1 MELTRPYEAKAQGPS
16 TTRVGKLAPLTLS
29 HWKPTGEQLRHLQ
42 ARGAFIEHLNSLRTS
57 LLTTE
62 ATEPT
67 SVNLDDV
74 IQELTELRN
83 QAWAAAR

>member
-1 MELTRPYEAKAQGPS
+1 M
-16 TTRVGKLAPLTLS
+16 
-29 HWKPTGEQLRHLQ
+29 
-42 ARGAFIEHLNSLRTS
+42 EHLDYLRTS